1 MARMIREIVRPG
13 LYVFKVFNQSGALMY
28 HGSSEDTA
36 IAMKA
41 SLDNWE
47 VRRAELA
54 RETRS
59 DRSSD

>member
-1 MARMIREIVRPG
+1 MAKIIREIVRPG

-28 HGSSEDTA
+28 HGSNEDTA

-41 SLDNWE
+41 SLEDLE
-47 VRRAELA
+47 ERRARQA
-54 RETRS
+54 RETVS